1 MTLSTHSLLRKSRSS
16 RLVVSPTSP
25 STTLLEPR
33 LLSTWKP
40 FSRSSSSSL
49 SISVS
54 GAFCFITIIIRI
66 PPLCLQAMLLYC
78 VMASTQ
84 KKRSLDQ
91 TLRPITAYHH
101 PSPLTKKDRLSWACP
116 RFLSCLSGRGD
127 PLMRIRVRQIAAAI
141 IIADGKVIRICSSH
155 GVRDLSHGGSS
166 FRSKLYQV

>member
-1 MTLSTHSLLRKSRSS
+1 MNAPPRSIDAPDAFTADAMAPICAGVSMEHGPAMTTSFFPPTFTPATSMTESCGWKARLARLYGSCTRMTLSTHSLLRKSRSS

-25 STTLLEPR
+25 RTTLLEPR

-101 PSPLTKKDRLSWACP
+101 PSP
-116 RFLSCLSGRGD
+116 
-127 PLMRIRVRQIAAAI
+127 
-141 IIADGKVIRICSSH
+141 
-155 GVRDLSHGGSS
+155 
-166 FRSKLYQV
+166 